1 MEFERLGDFDVAAAG
16 IPRKLQRRRKE
27 WIKLDTCKGI
37 ANDEEHLPG
46 YRTDHERGCEYREIW
61 KWLRRFG
68 PLGRRFCLWSKSRLE
83 QLLPGIMALSSP
95 TWRLHSKPGLS
106 HSSSSVSCRRTK
118 DFLPKAWI
126 SSFKSR
132 YSRSLS
138 KAASYLLVL
147 VGCDC
152 GKHGLREVE
161 CFHSI
166 PNRDRFGGW
175 KVAAEILADHVNS
188 RLVFVH
194 RVQNDLK
201 WEGATWCQSGSKVP
215 IPFQALMQI

>member
-1 MEFERLGDFDVAAAG
+1 MVFA
-16 IPRKLQRRRKE
+16 RK
-27 WIKLDTCKGI
+27 
-37 ANDEEHLPG
+37 
-46 YRTDHERGCEYREIW
+46 
-61 KWLRRFG
+61 
-68 PLGRRFCLWSKSRLE
+68 
-83 QLLPGIMALSSP
+83 PGI
-95 TWRLHSKPGLS
+95 S

-118 DFLPKAWI
+118 YFLPKPWI

-132 YSRSLS
+132 CSRRLS

-147 VGCDC
+147 VGCNC
-152 GKHGLREVE
+152 GKDGLREVE

-175 KVAAEILADHVNS
+175 KVTAEILADHVNS

-201 WEGATWCQSGSKVP
+201 WEGATLCQSCSKVP
-215 IPFQALMQI
+215 TSFQALMQIQPQDRSIIGRTQIGVGRGEMYKKLEVSVLAHGRKD